1 MGIIQKKDEKEE
13 IDGIQIIERSDT
25 PGDDEEE
32 KIELVEG
39 TSAEHIAAGTTAEE
53 EEAKAA
59 AQMAAGAADENLM
72 PEDSDDDADDDIDD
86 VDEADDDKDGKAAVA
101 AAEGKKKK
109 LFIAGAIAL
118 IIIAAIG
125 GYFVGNGGFGSK
137 GAGTAELSK
146 DQLDATVASYT
157 YNGKK
162 TNITAREA
170 IKSQYSL
177 SSVKTDDGKYAAP
190 SADTILS
197 YVRNQILLDDAESR
211 GITVTAKEMKKYA
224 KQTIGISSYKTMAS
238 QYGVTKAQAKE
249 IVRQSCVL
257 QKLYKKVTPSTNATA
272 PTAPDEPADE
282 DNQTDDEK
290 KAYAEYIIKLAGKE
304 WDSKKGT
311 WKSTDGTYA
320 TALSGEEFTADSAT
334 YSQAMTAYYTA
345 YQQYSSKT
353 SKASNKWTDYVN
365 DLYANASIEIYGL
378 FS

>member
-59 AQMAAGAADENLM
+59 AQMAADAADENLM
-72 PEDSDDDADDDIDD
+72 PEDSDDDIDD
-86 VDEADDDKDGKAAVA
+86 VDEVDDDKDSKAVVA

-118 IIIAAIG
+118 VIIAAIG

-146 DQLDATVASYT
+146 DQLDTTVASYT

-177 SSVKTDDGKYAAP
+177 SSVKTDDGKYTAP

-197 YVRNQILLDDAESR
+197 YVRNQILLDDAESL

-257 QKLYKKVTPSTNATA
+257 QKLYKKVTPSTSATA

-320 TALSGEEFTADSAT
+320 IALSGEEFTADSAT

-345 YQQYSSKT
+345 YQQYSSKA

>member
-177 SSVKTDDGKYAAP
+177 SSVKTDDGKYTAP

>member
-59 AQMAAGAADENLM
+59 AQMAADAADENLM
-72 PEDSDDDADDDIDD
+72 PEDSDDDIDD
-86 VDEADDDKDGKAAVA
+86 VDEVDDDKDSKAVVA

-118 IIIAAIG
+118 VIIAAIG

-146 DQLDATVASYT
+146 DQLDTTVASYT

-177 SSVKTDDGKYAAP
+177 SSVKTDDGKYTAP

-197 YVRNQILLDDAESR
+197 YVRNQILLDDAESL

-257 QKLYKKVTPSTNATA
+257 QKLYK
-272 PTAPDEPADE
+272 
-282 DNQTDDEK
+282 
-290 KAYAEYIIKLAGKE
+290 
-304 WDSKKGT
+304 
-311 WKSTDGTYA
+311 
-320 TALSGEEFTADSAT
+320 
-334 YSQAMTAYYTA
+334 
-345 YQQYSSKT
+345 
-353 SKASNKWTDYVN
+353 
-365 DLYANASIEIYGL
+365 
-378 FS
+378 